1 LSAQGTANPL
11 AGCTIGVTAARRSE
25 ELIALLERRG
35 ATVVHAAAIRI
46 IPLVDDVE
54 LHRVTMMLIDRPPD
68 VVVVTTGIGFRGWIE
83 AAHGWDVSDDLLAA
97 LGSTRILARGP
108 KARGAVRQAG
118 LREDWSPE
126 SEGSAELIERLLSD
140 GASGL
145 RVAVQLHGAAAEGAP
160 HTDICDALALAGAHV
175 DQVPVYRWQSPEDPR
190 PMDQLIAMIVAGRL
204 DAVSFTSAPAV
215 VSLLQRA
222 KALGCLTE
230 LVAAMRTRVTAVC
243 VGPVTAAPLRSLD
256 IPAVYPDRYRLGALA
271 RLMTDEIPNRA
282 PQFAAGGHAI
292 TVRSGT
298 VSVDGQVRV
307 IPPAGMA
314 LLRRLI
320 DTSGRVVSRDELL
333 TQLPGG
339 GGDRNAVDAAM
350 ARLRSALGAPAVIQ
364 TVVKRGY
371 RLATDP
377 AQGRGV

>member
-1 LSAQGTANPL
+1 
-11 AGCTIGVTAARRSE
+11 
-25 ELIALLERRG
+25 
-35 ATVVHAAAIRI
+35 
-46 IPLVDDVE
+46 
-54 LHRVTMMLIDRPPD
+54 
-68 VVVVTTGIGFRGWIE
+68 
-83 AAHGWDVSDDLLAA
+83 
-97 LGSTRILARGP
+97 
-108 KARGAVRQAG
+108 
-118 LREDWSPE
+118 
-126 SEGSAELIERLLSD
+126 
-140 GASGL
+140 
-145 RVAVQLHGAAAEGAP
+145 
-160 HTDICDALALAGAHV
+160 
-175 DQVPVYRWQSPEDPR
+175 
-190 PMDQLIAMIVAGRL
+190 MIVAGRL

-271 RLMTDEIPNRA
+271 RLITDEIPNRA

-292 TVRSGT
+292 TVHSGT
-298 VSVDGQVRV
+298 VSVDGQVRA

-339 GGDRNAVDAAM
+339 GADRNAVDAAM

-377 AQGRGV
+377 AQGRGA